1 MPSILGT
8 SIAAYLCGI
17 MIVLGIIIVV
27 GLLRQKANKN
37 KE

>member
-17 MIVLGIIIVV
+17 MLVLGIIIVV
-27 GLLRQKANKN
+27 GLLRQKSGKN
-37 KE
+37 K

>member
-8 SIAAYLCGI
+8 SIAAFLCGI
-17 MIVLGIIIVV
+17 MIILGIIIVV
-27 GLLRQKANKN
+27 GLLRQKAGRN

>member
-27 GLLRQKANKN
+27 GLLRQKASKN

>member
-8 SIAAYLCGI
+8 SIAAFLCGI
-17 MIVLGIIIVV
+17 MIILGIIIVA
-27 GLLRQKANKN
+27 GLLRQKAGRN